1 MNRLLRFG
9 GQAAHEM
16 SMTKTPKAAGR
27 AAIEEGF
34 LVSPHQRGDMKE
46 EILWGPKAVQI
57 GVFVCLRRLLEIND
71 SVCDTVSNPSKDGR
85 RVRPTRSIRLKLSLD
100 PRQFQPTNI
109 IPT

>member
-1 MNRLLRFG
+1 
-9 GQAAHEM
+9 
-16 SMTKTPKAAGR
+16 
-27 AAIEEGF
+27 
-34 LVSPHQRGDMKE
+34 MKE